1 MTEAQQESKPRG
13 SVHFLPSAGRDIKMC
28 RSLGFTQGWLN
39 RSLQRKLVS
48 LKRTGAQRMPL
59 MASISGIHHSGLNY
73 QRTPPSYNTQPA
85 PSCLEVQP
93 VHTHLSRAA
102 PAGPT
107 TSMTQHLPGSAPT
120 RPSTLYDL
128 APLGSTSLQTST
140 YQDSA
145 LEGPSIFR
153 EYQTIICQ

>member
-1 MTEAQQESKPRG
+1 MQEPGVYPRLAKQKSPEEAGELEEDWGPEDATDGIYFWNSSLRSK
-13 SVHFLPSAGRDIKMC
+13 LPKNT
-28 RSLGFTQGWLN
+28 TQ
-39 RSLQRKLVS
+39 LQ
-48 LKRTGAQRMPL
+48 
-59 MASISGIHHSGLNY
+59 
-73 QRTPPSYNTQPA
+73 TQPA

-107 TSMTQHLPGSAPT
+107 TSMTQHLPGSAPA

-140 YQDSA
+140 YQDSV